1 MEMISYEQRKQK
13 IEYDK
18 KVNEGRYVQQLVTSP
33 RTVYRLNVTL
43 SAFLKTTD
51 EIIYTN
57 MPKQNAYS
65 IQRSKPNI

>member
-1 MEMISYEQRKQK
+1 MIRKLT
-13 IEYDK
+13 
-18 KVNEGRYVQQLVTSP
+18 YVQQLVTSP